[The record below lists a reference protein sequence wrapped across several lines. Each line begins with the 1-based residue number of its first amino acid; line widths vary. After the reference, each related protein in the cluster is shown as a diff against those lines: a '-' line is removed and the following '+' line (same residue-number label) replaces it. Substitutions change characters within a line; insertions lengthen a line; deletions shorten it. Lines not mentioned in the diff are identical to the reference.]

1 MYKLWNISPPK
12 SAATRANSSTSGQ
25 CNTVKLIVDKAS
37 ILCMSGSVWL
47 LIVPQKSRIMEKY
60 GEVLAMRQK
69 NSSSL
74 LAGQF
79 SSMCD
84 AMKTHADTN
93 YL

>member
-1 MYKLWNISPPK
+1 MAVD
-12 SAATRANSSTSGQ
+12 SAIER
-25 CNTVKLIVDKAS
+25 
-37 ILCMSGSVWL
+37 
-47 LIVPQKSRIMEKY
+47 KSRIKEKY
-60 GEVLAMRQK
+60 GETLAIRQK
-69 NSSSL
+69 NSPSL